1 MLRETEGAFASGWW
15 RTSGV
20 AVGGAGPA
28 VAVARRAPCRA
39 GSGGRCGRASMV
51 EGGSCEEAK
60 EATIGSP
67 TYLGDVEGVDGNG
80 GHDGGAGRHQSPLG
94 ESGESPSL
102 TPWLAGHIESGGR
115 EGTGRRRGANHLGW
129 EWRAWG
135 GQGRRG
141 GTLMVR

>member
-15 RTSGV
+15 RRRTSGV

-102 TPWLAGHIESGGR
+102 TPWLADHVESGGR
-115 EGTGRRRGANHLGW
+115 GRDRKEEGR
-129 EWRAWG
+129 
-135 GQGRRG
+135 
-141 GTLMVR
+141 

>member
-1 MLRETEGAFASGWW
+1 VVLVRHTYDVLLSVEEHDFLLVDRSLARW

-20 AVGGAGPA
+20 DVGGAGPA

-80 GHDGGAGRHQSPLG
+80 GHDGGVGRHQSPLG

-102 TPWLAGHIESGGR
+102 TPWLPDHVESGGR
-115 EGTGRRRGANHLGW
+115 GRDRKEEGR
-129 EWRAWG
+129 
-135 GQGRRG
+135 
-141 GTLMVR
+141 